1 MTEVIKHFRFL
12 GFSHD
17 LSTKSF

>member
-17 LSTKSF
+17 LSSKSF